1 MKHDENSIDFSTVL
15 ASSVHDM
22 KNSVGML
29 LNSVESILEH
39 HTPKDA
45 EQNAHFKTLHY
56 EAARIN
62 GELIQLLTLYR
73 KDRGFLPIS
82 VDEHY
87 VIDIFE
93 DQIARNYPLLQT
105 TNIDI
110 SLNCDEDLV
119 WYFDGDLVGGV
130 IHNILVNAIR
140 YTRSKIAIAAY
151 EEDKQLCISIADDGE
166 GFPEDMLLEPGRRV
180 QEAELSRGATHLGL
194 YFSEEIASLHKQGE
208 RAGCISLENGGELG
222 GGVFKLYLP

>member
-1 MKHDENSIDFSTVL
+1 MDNDNNIDFATVL

-29 LNSVESILEH
+29 LNSVENILEH

-73 KDRGFLPIS
+73 KDCGFLPVS

-87 VIDIFE
+87 LIDIFE
-93 DQIARNYPLLQT
+93 DQIARNYPLLKT
-105 TNIDI
+105 TDIDI
-110 SLNCDEDLV
+110 QLECHEELA

-130 IHNILVNAIR
+130 IHNVLVNAIR
-140 YTRSKIAIAAY
+140 YTENKVHISAI
-151 EEDKQLCISIADDGE
+151 EQDQQLCITVSDNGP
-166 GFPEDMLLEPGRRV
+166 GFPDDMLLEPGKRV
-180 QEAELSRGATHLGL
+180 QEAELSQGDTHLGL
-194 YFSEEIASLHKQGE
+194 YFAEEIARVHRQGDKQ
-208 RAGCISLENGGELG
+208 GCISLQNGGVLG
-222 GGVFKLYLP
+222 GGEFRLYLP